1 MSKIGRKRKEKPSRE
16 VWSKLDNRLAD
27 IEDLIHKKQGNLKQL
42 EEEYAASQDE
52 QEKKYI
58 GTSIKAAK
66 LDLDDEIKFFEG
78 LMEDSAATKA
88 AVEGEFESSVSEEEK
103 EEDEEDLHLED
114 EEEVPRGPKT
124 KKPGEE
130 NLTKEEF
137 DKKLKA
143 EFDKRLKAEVEKKL
157 KEEKT
162 DAAVIATNSKVDR
175 LITAISEGRG
185 TGYGGDSRDREGP
198 AGGDRKRTLGQTPS
212 FVTGQ
217 SDFITHIESFKD
229 FTELNDI
236 NQDNKI
242 KRLFLTTLDQK
253 ARMRCAGLEPGKSP
267 CLEMTADEYIAR
279 LQEQFV
285 PRATLLIVQQAFHD
299 LRQKPSELATD
310 YLLAKWGH
318 FRRGWNRP
326 NAPFSFYYESATIGL
341 YDETLRNEVF
351 REVISCPDSNDRAE
365 MNAAFQRY
373 LERVQQV
380 LAYVRRTSS
389 ISNPDG
395 RGLGITGQPTKAPGK
410 PAFSNSEVEVLEQMQ
425 MYQEE
430 EEEWYDAEDEEEVGE
445 LDEQQIAFA
454 EALEDPRF
462 TELVE
467 QDFHTVGEA
476 EGKLC
481 FICKSPRHLARQCQM
496 RMRNLSSAMGRMGFR
511 PRAPQR
517 GWRGGARGSGRGWRG
532 SRGSGRGPA
541 RGRPAPLSGFPT
553 HLPAPGQT
561 LRPITSAQAGHAR
574 SQDF

>member
-1 MSKIGRKRKEKPSRE
+1 MEA
-16 VWSKLDNRLAD
+16 WSKLDNRLVAM
-27 IEDLIHKKQGNLKQL
+27 EDLIHKKQGNLQQL

-58 GTSIKAAK
+58 GTAIKAAK
-66 LDLDDEIKFFEG
+66 LNLDDEIKFFEG

-88 AVEGEFESSVSEEEK
+88 AVEGELESAASEEE
-103 EEDEEDLHLED
+103 EEDDEEKEDED

-124 KKPGEE
+124 RKPGEE
-130 NLTKEEF
+130 NLTRKEF
-137 DKKLKA
+137 DR
-143 EFDKRLKAEVEKKL
+143 RLKAEVEKRL
-157 KEEKT
+157 KEEKA
-162 DAAVIATNSKVDR
+162 DAALIAANSKMDR

-185 TGYGGDSRDREGP
+185 TGSGGENREREVP

-229 FTELNDI
+229 FTILNDI
-236 NQDNKI
+236 NQDSKI

-326 NAPFSFYYESATIGL
+326 NAPFSFYYESATVGL
-341 YDETLRNEVF
+341 YDEALRNEVF
-351 REVISCPDSNDRAE
+351 REVVSCPDSNDRAE

-389 ISNPDG
+389 ISNPDA

-410 PAFSNSEVEVLEQMQ
+410 PAFSNSEVEVLEQI
-425 MYQEE
+425 YQEE
-430 EEEWYDAEDEEEVGE
+430 EEEWYDAGDEEEVGE

-467 QDFHTVGEA
+467 HDFHTVGEA

-481 FICKSPRHLARQCQM
+481 FICKSSRHLARQCQM

-532 SRGSGRGPA
+532 SRSSGRGPA